1 MYGTFS
7 LNDFKVSLLSV
18 GSILE
23 RGLQAIKTALQES
36 FLFFPFFFFFFDH
49 LNQVYLIFRSGRSM
63 KPLTHFDRGNTRNM
77 WVLLLFQLIFQQM
90 TFFF

>member
-23 RGLQAIKTALQES
+23 RGLRAIKTALQET
-36 FLFFPFFFFFFDH
+36 FLFFLFFFDH

-63 KPLTHFDRGNTRNM
+63 KPVTHFDRGNMRNM
-77 WVLLLFQLIFQQM
+77 WVLLLFQLLFQQM